1 MSPVWVLTKRELG
14 SYFTSLTGYI
24 ILAIFLILA
33 GLFTWLIGS
42 DVFFRQ
48 QADLA
53 VFFFWAQWIL
63 LLVIPA
69 ITMKQIAEEKRTGTI
84 ELLLTKNLSN
94 RQLVIGKFLACFLMI
109 CITLAFTLPYYFT
122 ITQLGNADHGA
133 LIGGYF
139 GLLMLSAAYT
149 SIGIFASSIT
159 NNQIIAFLLTL
170 FICVVFQLLL
180 GFVAQFSGNG
190 WLGNLL
196 STLSMSEHY
205 ESISRGVLDTKDLI
219 YFGSIIALFLFLAEL
234 VVARRN

>member
-1 MSPVWVLTKRELG
+1 MNPVWVLTKRELS
-14 SYFTSLTGYI
+14 SYFNSLIGYM

-42 DVFFRQ
+42 DVFYRQ

-69 ITMKQIAEEKRTGTI
+69 ITMKQIAEEKRSGTI

-94 RQLVIGKFLACFLMI
+94 WQLVIGKFLAAFLMVV
-109 CITLAFTLPYYFT
+109 ITLAFTLPYYYT

-139 GLLMLSAAYT
+139 GLLLLSGAYT
-149 SIGIFASSIT
+149 AIGIFASSIT
-159 NNQIIAFLLTL
+159 NNQIIAFLLSL
-170 FICVVFQLLL
+170 FLCVVFQMLF
-180 GFVAQFSGNG
+180 GFIGQFAGNG
-190 WLGNLL
+190 FLGDLL
-196 STLSMSEHY
+196 NTLSMSDHY

-219 YFGSIIALFLFLAEL
+219 YFGSIIFVFLFLAEMM
-234 VVARRN
+234 VARR

>member
-1 MSPVWVLTKRELG
+1 MSPVWVLTKRELS
-14 SYFTSLTGYI
+14 SYFNSLIGYI

-69 ITMKQIAEEKRTGTI
+69 ITMKQIAEERRSGTI
-84 ELLLTKNLSN
+84 ELLLTKNLSS
-94 RQLVIGKFLACFLMI
+94 RQLVLGKFLASFLMV
-109 CITLAFTLPYYFT
+109 CITLAFTLPYYYT

-133 LIGGYF
+133 LLGGYF
-139 GLLMLSAAYT
+139 GLLLLSAAYT
-149 SIGIFASSIT
+149 AIGIFASSIT
-159 NNQIIAFLLTL
+159 NNQIIAFLLAL

-180 GFVAQFSGNG
+180 GFIAQFSGG
-190 WLGNLL
+190 FIEDLL
-196 STLSMSEHY
+196 STLSMSEHFQ
-205 ESISRGVLDTKDLI
+205 SISRGVLDTKDII
-219 YFGSIIALFLFLAEL
+219 YFGSIVFLFLFLAEIM
-234 VVARRN
+234 VERR

>member
-14 SYFTSLTGYI
+14 SYFNSLTGYI

-33 GLFTWLIGS
+33 GLFTWLVGS
-42 DVFFRQ
+42 DVFLRQ

-94 RQLVIGKFLACFLMI
+94 RQLVVGKFLACFLMI

-122 ITQLGNADHGA
+122 ITQLGNADHLS
-133 LIGGYF
+133 LIH
-139 GLLMLSAAYT
+139 
-149 SIGIFASSIT
+149 I
-159 NNQIIAFLLTL
+159 
-170 FICVVFQLLL
+170 
-180 GFVAQFSGNG
+180 
-190 WLGNLL
+190 
-196 STLSMSEHY
+196 
-205 ESISRGVLDTKDLI
+205 
-219 YFGSIIALFLFLAEL
+219 
-234 VVARRN
+234 

>member
-1 MSPVWVLTKRELG
+1 MSPVWVLTKRELS
-14 SYFTSLTGYI
+14 SYFNSLTGYI

-33 GLFTWLIGS
+33 GLFTWLVGS

-69 ITMKQIAEEKRTGTI
+69 ITMRQIAEEKRTGTI
-84 ELLLTKNLSN
+84 ELLLTKNLSS
-94 RQLVIGKFLACFLMI
+94 RQLVAGKFLASFLMV
-109 CITLAFTLPYYFT
+109 CITLAFTLPYYYT

-133 LIGGYF
+133 LLGGYF
-139 GLLMLSAAYT
+139 GLLLLSAAYT
-149 SIGIFASSIT
+149 AIGIFASSIT

-180 GFVAQFSGNG
+180 GFLAQFAGSGFMG
-190 WLGNLL
+190 DLL

-219 YFGSIIALFLFLAEL
+219 YFGSVILLFLFMAEL
-234 VVARRN
+234 VISKR